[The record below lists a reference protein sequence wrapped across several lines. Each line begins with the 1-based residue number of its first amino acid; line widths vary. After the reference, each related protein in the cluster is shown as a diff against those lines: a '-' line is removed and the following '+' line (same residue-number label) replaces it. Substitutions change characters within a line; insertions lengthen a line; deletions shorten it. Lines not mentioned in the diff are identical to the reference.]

1 MRRPDGRRGFLNG
14 RFDLNTFQA
23 NRFFLVCGQLVL
35 HAEKPW
41 RFGQAHI
48 YTTEAKGF
56 ASVYSA
62 APRVKVTARV
72 RA

>member
-1 MRRPDGRRGFLNG
+1 M
-14 RFDLNTFQA
+14 
-23 NRFFLVCGQLVL
+23 L

-48 YTTEAKGF
+48 YTTEAKGV

-62 APRVKVTARV
+62 APRVKVTARA